1 MPTLAK
7 IGDIIR
13 ALPASAARPRV
24 AVICLQ
30 YGSQVA
36 AEQLHEAGVPVVLW
50 LSGVDM
56 LGDDKCAT
64 LFCEVVLPAVQRFQ
78 QTGSGSSRPVPE
90 SADDVAKFVR

>member
-1 MPTLAK
+1 MPTLAR

-13 ALPASAARPRV
+13 GLPSAARPRV

-30 YGSQVA
+30 YGAQVA

-64 LFCEVVLPAVQRFQ
+64 LFCEVVLPAVQRLQ
-78 QTGSGSSRPVPE
+78 QTKE
-90 SADDVAKFVR
+90 AADDVAKFVR